1 MTGNARQTEVGGP
14 DSERNAD
21 WMSKELEDNLKT
33 FNDRFMETLTVSL
46 TKQLGFDISAAV
58 EKQRKETIGS
68 SFIER
73 KTSSE
78 SFLDLKF
85 GSQLN

>member
-1 MTGNARQTEVGGP
+1 MTNNARQTEVGGV

-21 WMSKELEDNLKT
+21 WMSKELEENLKT

-68 SFIER
+68 SFIEK
-73 KTSSE
+73 KTSTE

-85 GSQLN
+85 GNQRT